1 MLFHTQL
8 ELFFIGSAW
17 VTQGLALKVGRASRR
32 GERKWSHDSN
42 LRNVMITW
50 AYNLTI

>member
-17 VTQGLALKVGRASRR
+17 VTQGLALRVGRARR

-50 AYNLTI
+50 AYKLTI